1 MFLNRLSEN
10 EIMMQR
16 VFRKDKELFERTEQ
30 CNYSIFLTVNF
41 DCINLVWSD
50 LMYRP
55 RIRNV

>member
-41 DCINLVWSD
+41 DCINLV
-50 LMYRP
+50 
-55 RIRNV
+55 